1 MTPVPSLAGASM
13 ALVAAPQL
21 ASSNELE
28 ALLVALAALLTRELV
43 SWLITRTRRK

>member
-1 MTPVPSLAGASM
+1 VTPLPSLAGASV
-13 ALVAAPQL
+13 ALVTAPQV

-43 SWLITRTRRK
+43 SWLLNRRRK